1 LSAARNILLI
11 LAFTLLAMAVMG
23 YHPGFED
30 DGVYLTAIKSELNP
44 SLYSHDAEFFRLQL
58 QASVFDKSVA
68 ALIRLTGIPVAWAE
82 LLLQAASILLIVAA
96 CWSIARKLFAEERA
110 RWAGVAMVAAML
122 TLPVAGSALNMAD
135 QHLHPRNVATGFI
148 LVAVSRILAG
158 KRWHAVPL
166 LAMAFL
172 FHPLMAALGISFCL
186 FLTLAMLDRQSAAS
200 GPVAA
205 MAPLGWVFT
214 APTPEW
220 RRALGTRTYYFL
232 FKWTWYEW
240 LGAVG
245 PLILFW
251 QLWRFA
257 SKRRE
262 TTLARFSLAVVC
274 YGVFQLVIAIVIN
287 ATPAL
292 VRLIPLQPMRFLHL
306 IYFFLTLVSGCLIGK
321 YVVNDNVW
329 RWAMFLVVINV
340 GMFASQRALVG
351 GTEHLEMP
359 GSHSVNPWL
368 QAFEWIRRNTPT
380 TAYFA
385 LDPYY
390 LASPG
395 EDYHSFRALAER
407 SQLADGVK
415 DPAVVTQV
423 PVLGPDWDR
432 QISAQSGWTSF
443 RLADFERLKAEFG
456 VDWVLVRYPEP
467 AGLKCRW
474 HNKNLS
480 VCEIP

>member
-1 LSAARNILLI
+1 
-11 LAFTLLAMAVMG
+11 
-23 YHPGFED
+23 
-30 DGVYLTAIKSELNP
+30 
-44 SLYSHDAEFFRLQL
+44 
-58 QASVFDKSVA
+58 
-68 ALIRLTGIPVAWAE
+68 
-82 LLLQAASILLIVAA
+82 
-96 CWSIARKLFAEERA
+96 
-110 RWAGVAMVAAML
+110 
-122 TLPVAGSALNMAD
+122 MAD

-321 YVVNDNVW
+321 
-329 RWAMFLVVINV
+329 
-340 GMFASQRALVG
+340 
-351 GTEHLEMP
+351 
-359 GSHSVNPWL
+359 
-368 QAFEWIRRNTPT
+368 
-380 TAYFA
+380 
-385 LDPYY
+385 
-390 LASPG
+390 
-395 EDYHSFRALAER
+395 
-407 SQLADGVK
+407 
-415 DPAVVTQV
+415 
-423 PVLGPDWDR
+423 
-432 QISAQSGWTSF
+432 
-443 RLADFERLKAEFG
+443 
-456 VDWVLVRYPEP
+456 
-467 AGLKCRW
+467 
-474 HNKNLS
+474 
-480 VCEIP
+480 